1 MRPFTYLRPTSV
13 AEVCRMLTEHGEG
26 AKLIA
31 GGQSLMPMLKQR
43 IMAPDYIID
52 LKYVS
57 ELDYIIEDGEGIRI
71 GALATHRDVEN
82 SPLIRERFPVLMEME
97 RWLAQAQIKNWG
109 TLVGNLA
116 HADPGGDPAPPL
128 ITLGAKV
135 KAVSQK
141 GERVIPLEEFF
152 EDYLTTVLE
161 PEELLVEVQI
171 PNPPDSSGAAYRK
184 ETIRAGDNPIGA
196 VAAMVRLE
204 GEKVGEV
211 RIVLGGVGSTP
222 IKAEKASKLLSG
234 ASLGAL
240 PLSEAA
246 RAAAEEA
253 DPSSDLEGSVEYK
266 KRIVYVLTKE
276 IVSRAVE
283 RALAQ
288 GGGSR

>member
-13 AEVCRMLTEHGEG
+13 EEVCRMLTEHGEG

-31 GGQSLMPMLKQR
+31 GGQSLIPMLKQR

-57 ELDYIIEDGEGIRI
+57 ELDYIIEDGEEIRI
-71 GALATHRDVEN
+71 GALATHRDVET
-82 SPLIRERFPVLMEME
+82 SPLIRKRFPVLMEME

-128 ITLGAKV
+128 ITLGDKV
-135 KAVSQK
+135 KAVSQR

-152 EDYLTTVLE
+152 EDYFTTVLE
-161 PEELLVEVQI
+161 PDELLVEVQI

-211 RIVLGGVGSTP
+211 RIILGGVGPIP
-222 IKAEKASKLLSG
+222 IKAEKTSKLLSG

-240 PLSEAA
+240 PLGEAA

-253 DPSSDLEGSVEYK
+253 DPPSDLEGSSDYK

-288 GGGSR
+288 GGRSR

>member
-234 ASLGAL
+234 ASLDAL

>member
-1 MRPFTYLRPTSV
+1 MRPFAYLRLTSV
-13 AEVCRMLTEHGEG
+13 EEVCRLLAEHGEG

-31 GGQSLMPMLKQR
+31 GGQSLIPMLKQR
-43 IMAPDYIID
+43 IMVPDYIID
-52 LKYVS
+52 LKYIS

-71 GALATHRDVEN
+71 GALATHRDVET
-82 SPLIRERFPVLMEME
+82 SPLIRERFPVLVEME
-97 RWLAQAQIKNWG
+97 RWLAQPQIKNWG

-128 ITLGAKV
+128 IALGARV
-135 KAVSQK
+135 KAVSQR
-141 GERVIPLEEFF
+141 GERVINLEDFF

-161 PEELLVEVQI
+161 PDELLVEVQI
-171 PNPPDSSGAAYRK
+171 SNPPDSSGAAYRK

-204 GEKVGEV
+204 GKKVREAC
-211 RIVLGGVGSTP
+211 IILGGVGSTP

-234 ASLGAL
+234 ASLDDL
-240 PLSEAA
+240 PLNEAA

-253 DPSSDLEGSVEYK
+253 DPSSDLEGSAEYK
-266 KRIVYVLTKE
+266 RRIVYVLTRE

-283 RALAQ
+283 RASAK
-288 GGGSR
+288 GGGPR

>member
-1 MRPFTYLRPTSV
+1 MRPFAYLRPTSV
-13 AEVCRMLTEHGEG
+13 EEVCCMLMEHGEG

-31 GGQSLMPMLKQR
+31 GGQSLIPMLKQR
-43 IMAPDYIID
+43 IIAPDYIID

-57 ELDYIIEDGEGIRI
+57 ELDYIIADGEGIRI
-71 GALATHRDVEN
+71 GALATHRDVET

-128 ITLGAKV
+128 IALGAKV
-135 KAVSQK
+135 KAVSQR
-141 GERVIPLEEFF
+141 GERVIHLEDFF

-161 PEELLVEVQI
+161 PDELLVEVQI
-171 PNPPDSSGAAYRK
+171 PNPPDSSGAAYHK

-204 GEKVGEV
+204 GEKVREA
-211 RIVLGGVGSTP
+211 RIILGGVGPTP

-246 RAAAEEA
+246 KIASDEA
-253 DPSSDLEGSVEYK
+253 DPSSDLEGSAEYK

-283 RALAQ
+283 RASAQ
-288 GGGSR
+288 GGRSR